1 MLNEIFHYYATPC
14 PKAHRSL
21 GYLSGL
27 IAIQACYQ
35 RVAEQWQPHLENSQ
49 QLILQAASQTAQRR
63 KIVVLGSG
71 LLKDVP
77 VEALAK
83 QFDSVI
89 LIDIAHL
96 IGARYRCM
104 KLDNIVLLEH
114 DITGLA
120 EALVS
125 YQTGIALPRPNAQLP
140 NIALDADLI
149 ISCNMLSQLAITPSQ
164 YLQQHFTIDVDQLI
178 NWQQAIIID
187 HLSLLADQSGRRVL
201 LCDAYHDY
209 LDDDNKLLKR
219 EEVLHGINVGEAE
232 QQWRWLIA
240 PLGELDKQYQLQSTV
255 LGFSDWSLPTVS
267 KITSSSKD

>member
-1 MLNEIFHYYATPC
+1 MFNEIFHYYTTPC

-27 IAIQACYQ
+27 IGIQSRYK
-35 RVAEQWQPHLENSQ
+35 RVAEQWQPHLGNSQ
-49 QLILQAASQTAQRR
+49 QLILQAASQTTQRR
-63 KIVVLGSG
+63 KVVVLGSG

-96 IGARYRCM
+96 IGTRYRCM

-120 EALVS
+120 EALLS
-125 YQTGIALPRPNAQLP
+125 YQSGMALPHPNAQLP

-149 ISCNMLSQLAITPSQ
+149 ISCNMLSQLVITPSE
-164 YLQQHFTIDVDQLI
+164 YLQQRFTIDSEQLI

-219 EEVLHGINVGEAE
+219 KEVLHGINVGEAE

-240 PLGELDKQYQLQSTV
+240 PLGELDKQYQVQSTV
-255 LGFSDWSLPTVS
+255 LGFSDWTLPIMSEHTHLP
-267 KITSSSKD
+267 KD

>member
-1 MLNEIFHYYATPC
+1 MLNEIFHYYTTPC

-27 IAIQACYQ
+27 IAIQARYK
-35 RVAEQWQPHLENSQ
+35 RVAKQWQPHLENSQ
-49 QLILQAASQTAQRR
+49 QLISQAAAQTAQRR
-63 KIVVLGSG
+63 KVVVLGSG

-120 EALVS
+120 EALLS
-125 YQTGIALPRPNAQLP
+125 YQSGIALPHPNAQLP
-140 NIALDADLI
+140 GIAQGADLI
-149 ISCNMLSQLAITPSQ
+149 ISCNMLSQLAITPSE
-164 YLQQHFTIDVDQLI
+164 YLLQRFVVDAEQLK
-178 NWQQAIIID
+178 NWQQAVIID
-187 HLSLLADQSGRRVL
+187 HLSLLADQPGRRVL

-209 LDDDNKLLKR
+209 LDGDNKLLKR

-240 PLGELDKQYQLQSTV
+240 PLGELDKQYQVQSTV
-255 LGFSDWSLPTVS
+255 LGFGDWSLPKVS
-267 KITSSSKD
+267 KISS